1 MSDQAGPAGQA
12 RQGSDQA
19 EAAEP
24 ESRETPTERE
34 AQAAA
39 QAEALAKMEDQWR
52 RALADADNVRK
63 RAVRDGAQQ
72 RAQERAAVALAWLPI
87 LDNLEL
93 ALAHAPNDGDPLVE
107 GIAAIRTQAIDT
119 LARLGYPRIDAE
131 NVPFDPRV
139 HEVVSVAE
147 TDEVPPGTVLSVLRP
162 GYGGPDG
169 ALRPAAVVV
178 SRAVNT
184 GRG

>member
-1 MSDQAGPAGQA
+1 MSDETAPGGHAH
-12 RQGSDQA
+12 QGSEQT
-19 EAAEP
+19 EAAGSTEQ
-24 ESRETPTERE
+24 ETE
-34 AQAAA
+34 AAA

-52 RALADADNVRK
+52 RALADNDNLRK

-93 ALAHAPNDGDPLVE
+93 ALAHAPAGAEDPLVE
-107 GIAAIRTQAIDT
+107 GIASIRKQAIDT

-139 HEVVSVAE
+139 HEVVSVVE
-147 TDEVPPGTVLSVLRP
+147 TDEVPPGTLVSVLRP
-162 GYGGPDG
+162 GYGGPDTT
-169 ALRPAAVVV
+169 LRPAAVVV
-178 SRAVNT
+178 SRAVT
-184 GRG
+184 PDRG